1 MQKQYYYLVSSLPE
15 LAFDSGKSAVGINEF
30 IQFCSEELDGRDFE
44 TLKKIFLFNDI
55 RNASNYTTEG
65 HKFVYPSFY
74 SEEEFT
80 ENLKDTDSFFVFLGE
95 YFFNKKSDK
104 RLFPELIEIDE
115 VVKLLYKYLDEIS
128 SGFLKDYF
136 LFELYLQNV
145 TAALS
150 LRANDIN
157 YSNKIIDA
165 DYISEQIKKSSSPD
179 FGISKEVDYLEKL
192 IELYKSNDLIKIE
205 KTIENIRWRWLD
217 DRVGIDYFS
226 LDAILAY
233 SVKLCSVE
241 RWLGLSEDKGDA
253 TLNSL
258 IDNISSNVAFPEEY
272 LRR

>member
-15 LAFDSGKSAVGINEF
+15 LTFDSGKSVLDINEF
-30 IQFCSEELDGRDFE
+30 IRFCSEELDIRDYE
-44 TLKKIFLFNDI
+44 TLRKVFLFNDI
-55 RNASNYTTEG
+55 KNAANNSGEG
-65 HKFVYPSFY
+65 YQFVSPSY
-74 SEEEFT
+74 YLEEELT
-80 ENLKDTDSFFVFLGE
+80 ENLKDTDSFFVFLAE
-95 YFFNKKSDK
+95 YFFNKKSEK

-115 VVKLLYKYLDEIS
+115 IVKLLYQYLDEIS

-136 LFELYLQNV
+136 LFELYLQNI

-150 LRANDIN
+150 LRANDIS
-157 YSNKIIDA
+157 YSDKIIDA

-192 IELYKSNDLIKIE
+192 IEIYKSNDLIKIE
-205 KTIENIRWRWLD
+205 KAIEDIRWKWLEE
-217 DRVGIDYFS
+217 RVGINYFS

-233 SVKLCSVE
+233 AVKLYSAE
-241 RWLGLSEDKGDA
+241 RWQNLSEDKGDA